1 MIIFKKEI
9 KMSNQHQ
16 KGCFCKAIFFIA
28 LQIFSFQIAHLAF
41 QQQDGFAA
49 DGGLSGH
56 SKNSS
61 ASCEVS
67 SIAPDQP
74 ELSLAEGEEATVTI
88 TVACKKDNLPEG
100 IKVTARINKNKNRVS
115 LSSKSEVADANGEA
129 KFTVSARKTGIAR
142 IVFKAG
148 RRKAKVIVRVEKD
161 TGTTPTPLSTPTP
174 VPTAI
179 VTPMP
184 TLTLIPPPLPTPSFS
199 PVPTPALTPAPTV
212 TTSVWTK
219 EDGIRL
225 QPSDAGLESGS
236 VVADISVIIRADDT
250 YRAYFAI
257 NEGIRSA
264 TSNDGLTFTV
274 EAGFRLSEGYGMPR
288 VVRLN
293 DGSYRLFAI
302 VSDGI
307 ASAVSD
313 DGLAFTVE
321 EGTRIKA
328 SDFGVEQLSGGSLVE
343 LDDGTYRMYFSDLPK
358 PGEGVKDHQVFSA
371 TSSDML
377 AWTAESGVRVGSGS
391 GIDMSAEHPF
401 VVKRSDGTFRMFY
414 YRNNPTGLWTAT
426 SADGLTWEDQESTG
440 ITEKTE
446 GNDPDVVTLT
456 DGRWRL
462 YFGDFDES
470 IGGLI
475 YSAVASPY

>member
-1 MIIFKKEI
+1 MT
-9 KMSNQHQ
+9 SQHQ
-16 KGCFCKAIFFIA
+16 KGYLFKSILLVIIQIFF
-28 LQIFSFQIAHLAF
+28 FQIAHLAF

-49 DGGLSGH
+49 DGGLSAL
-56 SKNSS
+56 SKNNA

-67 SIAPDQP
+67 SIESDQT
-74 ELSLAEGEEATVTI
+74 ELALVEGEETVVTI
-88 TVACKKDNLPEG
+88 TIACKGGDLPEG
-100 IKVTARINKNKNRVS
+100 IKVTARINKNKNRIS
-115 LSSKSEVADANGEA
+115 LSSKSGVTDVNGEA
-129 KFTVSARKTGIAR
+129 KFTVTARKKGIAM

-148 RRKAKVIVRVEKD
+148 RLKAKVIVKVEKD

-174 VPTAI
+174 IPTSI
-179 VTPMP
+179 LTPTP
-184 TLTLIPPPLPTPSFS
+184 TLPPIPPPLPTPSFS
-199 PVPTPALTPAPTV
+199 PVPTPILTPAPTI

-236 VVADISVIIRADDT
+236 VVADISVIKLSDDT

-264 TSNDGLTFTV
+264 TSDDGLIFTV
-274 EAGFRLSEGYGMPR
+274 EDGFRLPEGYGMPR
-288 VVRLN
+288 VVRLS
-293 DGSYRLFAI
+293 DGRYRLFAI

-313 DGLAFTVE
+313 DGLEFTVE
-321 EGTRIKA
+321 EGTRINA
-328 SDFGVEQLSGGSLVE
+328 SDYGVEQLSGGGLVE

-377 AWTAESGVRVGSGS
+377 TWTAESGVRVGSGS
-391 GIDMSAEHPF
+391 DIDMSAEHPF
-401 VVKRSDGTFRMFY
+401 VIKRSDGTFRMFY
-414 YRNNPTGLWTAT
+414 YRNNPIGLWTST
-426 SADGLTWEDQESTG
+426 STDGLTWENQESTG

-446 GNDPDVVTLT
+446 GNDPDVVTLP

>member
-1 MIIFKKEI
+1 
-9 KMSNQHQ
+9 MSNHNQ
-16 KGCFCKAIFFIA
+16 KGCLCRSIFLIV
-28 LQIFSFQIAHLAF
+28 LQVFFTQIAYLAF
-41 QQQDGFAA
+41 QQQNGFAA
-49 DGGLSGH
+49 DSGLSAL
-56 SKNSS
+56 SKNNA

-67 SIAPDQP
+67 SVESDQS
-74 ELSLAEGEEATVTI
+74 ELMLIEGEETVVIITI
-88 TVACKKDNLPEG
+88 ACKSGDLPEG
-100 IKVTARINKNKNRVS
+100 IKVTARINKNKNRIS
-115 LSSKSEVADANGEA
+115 LLSKSGVTDVNGEA
-129 KFTVSARKTGIAR
+129 KFTVTARKKGIAR

-148 RRKAKVIVRVEKD
+148 RLKVKVIVKVEKD
-161 TGTTPTPLSTPTP
+161 TGTTPTPVPTLILTPTP
-174 VPTAI
+174 
-179 VTPMP
+179 
-184 TLTLIPPPLPTPSFS
+184 TLTPIPPPLPTPSFS
-199 PVPTPALTPAPTV
+199 PVPTPTLTPAPTA

-225 QPSDAGLESGS
+225 QPSDAGLEAGS
-236 VVADISVIIRADDT
+236 VVADISVIKLSDDT

-274 EAGFRLSEGYGMPR
+274 EDGFRLPEGYGMPR
-288 VVRLN
+288 VVRLS
-293 DGSYRLFAI
+293 DGRYRLFAI

-307 ASAVSD
+307 TSAVSD
-313 DGLAFTVE
+313 DGLEFTVE

-358 PGEGVKDHQVFSA
+358 PGEGVKNHQVFSA

-377 AWTAESGVRVGSGS
+377 TWTAESEVRVGSGS

-401 VVKRSDGTFRMFY
+401 VIKRSDGTFRMFY

-426 SADGLTWEDQESTG
+426 STDSLTWGDPESTG

-446 GNDPDVVTLT
+446 GNDPDVVTLP

-462 YFGDFDES
+462 YYGDFDES

-475 YSAVASPY
+475 YSAAASPY

>member
-1 MIIFKKEI
+1 MFKKEI
-9 KMSNQHQ
+9 KMSNHHQ
-16 KGCFCKAIFFIA
+16 KGCLCRSIFLIV
-28 LQIFSFQIAHLAF
+28 LQVFFTQIAYLAF
-41 QQQDGFAA
+41 QQQNGFAA
-49 DGGLSGH
+49 DSGLSAL
-56 SKNSS
+56 SKNNA

-67 SIAPDQP
+67 SVESDQS
-74 ELSLAEGEEATVTI
+74 ELTLIEGEDATI
-88 TVACKKDNLPEG
+88 TITTVCKGGNLPEG
-100 IKVTARINKNKNRVS
+100 IKVTARIKKGKNSIS
-115 LSSKSEVADANGEA
+115 LSSKSGVADANGEA
-129 KFTVSARKTGIAR
+129 KFTVIARKKGIAR

-148 RRKAKVIVRVEKD
+148 RLKAKVIVKVEKD

-174 VPTAI
+174 VPTSTA
-179 VTPMP
+179 
-184 TLTLIPPPLPTPSFS
+184 IPPPLPTPSFF
-199 PVPTPALTPAPTV
+199 PVPTPILTPVPTV

-219 EDGIRL
+219 EEGIRL

-236 VVADISVIIRADDT
+236 VVADISVIKLSDDT

-274 EAGFRLSEGYGMPR
+274 EDGFRLPEGYGMPR
-288 VVRLN
+288 VVRLS
-293 DGSYRLFAI
+293 DGRYRLFAI

-313 DGLAFTVE
+313 DGLEVTVE

-328 SDFGVEQLSGGSLVE
+328 SGFGVEQLSGGSLVE

-358 PGEGVKDHQVFSA
+358 PGEGVKDHLVFSA

-377 AWTAESGVRVGSGS
+377 TWTAESGVRAGTGS

-401 VVKRSDGTFRMFY
+401 VIKLSDGTFRMFY

-426 SADGLTWEDQESTG
+426 STDSLTWGDPESTG

-446 GNDPDVVTLT
+446 GNDPDVVTLP

-462 YFGDFDES
+462 YYGDFDES

-475 YSAVASPY
+475 YSAAASPY

>member
-1 MIIFKKEI
+1 
-9 KMSNQHQ
+9 MSNSRQ
-16 KGCFCKAIFFIA
+16 KGYLLKSILLVVIQIFF
-28 LQIFSFQIAHLAF
+28 FQIAHLAF

-49 DGGLSGH
+49 DSNLLAL
-56 SKNSS
+56 SKNNV
-61 ASCEVS
+61 ASCEVN
-67 SIAPDQP
+67 SIESDQS
-74 ELSLAEGEEATVTI
+74 ELTLTEGEEATITI
-88 TVACKKDNLPEG
+88 TVACKSGDLPEG
-100 IKVTARINKNKNRVS
+100 IKVTARINKNKNRIS
-115 LSSKSEVADANGEA
+115 LSSKSGVTDVKGEV
-129 KFTVSARKTGIAR
+129 KFTVTARKKGIAR

-148 RRKAKVIVRVEKD
+148 RLKVKVIVKVEKD

-179 VTPMP
+179 LTPTP
-184 TLTLIPPPLPTPSFS
+184 TLPPIPPPLPTPSFS
-199 PVPTPALTPAPTV
+199 PVPTPTLTPAPTV

-236 VVADISVIIRADDT
+236 VVADISVIKLSDDT

-274 EAGFRLSEGYGMPR
+274 EDGFRLPEGYGMPR
-288 VVRLN
+288 VVRLS
-293 DGSYRLFAI
+293 DGRYRLFAI

-313 DGLAFTVE
+313 DGLEFTVE

-358 PGEGVKDHQVFSA
+358 PGEGVKNHQIFSA

-377 AWTAESGVRVGSGS
+377 TWTAETGVRVGSGS
-391 GIDMSAEHPF
+391 DIDMSAEHPF
-401 VVKRSDGTFRMFY
+401 VIKRSDGTFRMFY
-414 YRNNPTGLWTAT
+414 YINNPTGQWTAT
-426 SADGLTWEDQESTG
+426 STDGLTWEDQESTG

-446 GNDPDVVTLT
+446 GNDPDVVTLP
-456 DGRWRL
+456 DGNWRL

-470 IGGLI
+470 IGGVI
-475 YSAVASPY
+475 YSAIASPY

>member
-1 MIIFKKEI
+1 
-9 KMSNQHQ
+9 MSDPRQ
-16 KGCFCKAIFFIA
+16 KGYLFKSILLVVIQIFF
-28 LQIFSFQIAHLAF
+28 FQIAHLAF

-49 DGGLSGH
+49 DRGLSAL
-56 SKNSS
+56 SKNNA

-67 SIAPDQP
+67 SVESDQS
-74 ELSLAEGEEATVTI
+74 ELTLIEGEETVVIITI
-88 TVACKKDNLPEG
+88 ACKSGDLPEG
-100 IKVTARINKNKNRVS
+100 IKVTARINKNKNRIS
-115 LSSKSEVADANGEA
+115 LLSKSGVTDVNGEA
-129 KFTVSARKTGIAR
+129 KFTVTARKKGIAR

-148 RRKAKVIVRVEKD
+148 RQKVKVIVKVEKD

-174 VPTAI
+174 VPTSTA
-179 VTPMP
+179 
-184 TLTLIPPPLPTPSFS
+184 IPPPLPTPSFF
-199 PVPTPALTPAPTV
+199 PVPTPILTPAPTA

-236 VVADISVIIRADDT
+236 VVADISVIKLSDDT

-274 EAGFRLSEGYGMPR
+274 EDGFRLPEGYGMPR
-288 VVRLN
+288 VVRLS
-293 DGSYRLFAI
+293 DGGYRLFAI

-313 DGLAFTVE
+313 DGLEFTVE

-358 PGEGVKDHQVFSA
+358 PGEGVKDHLVFSA

-377 AWTAESGVRVGSGS
+377 TWTAESGVRAGTGS

-401 VVKRSDGTFRMFY
+401 VIKRSDGTFRMFY

-426 SADGLTWEDQESTG
+426 STDSLTWGDPESTG

-446 GNDPDVVTLT
+446 GNDPDVVALP

-462 YFGDFDES
+462 YYGDFDES

-475 YSAVASPY
+475 YSAAASPY

>member
-1 MIIFKKEI
+1 MTAR
-9 KMSNQHQ
+9 HQ
-16 KGCFCKAIFFIA
+16 KGYLFRSIFLVV
-28 LQIFSFQIAHLAF
+28 LQVFFFQIVHLTF
-41 QQQDGFAA
+41 RQLDGFAA
-49 DGGLSGH
+49 DGGLSAP
-56 SKNSS
+56 SKNNI
-61 ASCEVS
+61 ASCQIS
-67 SIAPDQP
+67 SIESDQTK
-74 ELSLAEGEEATVTI
+74 LSLIEGEEATITI
-88 TVACKKDNLPEG
+88 TTACKSGDLPEG
-100 IKVTARINKNKNRVS
+100 IKVTARINKNKNRIS
-115 LSSKSEVADANGEA
+115 LSSKSGVTDVNGEA
-129 KFTVSARKTGIAR
+129 KFTVTARKKGIAR

-148 RRKAKVIVRVEKD
+148 RLKAKVIVKVEKD

-179 VTPMP
+179 LTP
-184 TLTLIPPPLPTPSFS
+184 IPPPLPTPSFS
-199 PVPTPALTPAPTV
+199 PVPTPTLTPVPTV

-225 QPSDAGLESGS
+225 QPSDAGLEAGS
-236 VVADISVIIRADDT
+236 VLADISVIKLSDDT
-250 YRAYFAI
+250 YRAYFAT

-264 TSNDGLTFTV
+264 TSDDGLTFTV
-274 EAGFRLSEGYGMPR
+274 EDGFRLPEGYGMPR
-288 VVRLN
+288 VVRLD

-307 ASAVSD
+307 TSAVSD
-313 DGLAFTVE
+313 DGLEFTVE

-377 AWTAESGVRVGSGS
+377 TWTAESGVRVGSGS

-401 VVKRSDGTFRMFY
+401 VIKQSDGTFRMFY

-426 SADGLTWEDQESTG
+426 STDGLTWEDEESTG

-446 GNDPDVVTLT
+446 GNDPDVVILP

-462 YFGDFDES
+462 YYGDFDES

>member
-1 MIIFKKEI
+1 
-9 KMSNQHQ
+9 MSDPRQ
-16 KGCFCKAIFFIA
+16 KGYLFKSILLVVIQIFF
-28 LQIFSFQIAHLAF
+28 FQIAHLAF

-49 DGGLSGH
+49 DRGLSAL
-56 SKNSS
+56 SKNNA

-67 SIAPDQP
+67 SVESDQS
-74 ELSLAEGEEATVTI
+74 ELTLIEGEETVVIITI
-88 TVACKKDNLPEG
+88 ACKSGDLPEG
-100 IKVTARINKNKNRVS
+100 IKVTARINKNKNRIS
-115 LSSKSEVADANGEA
+115 LLSKSGVTDVNGEA
-129 KFTVSARKTGIAR
+129 KFTVTARKKGIAR

-148 RRKAKVIVRVEKD
+148 RQKVKVIVKVEKD

-174 VPTAI
+174 VPTSTA
-179 VTPMP
+179 
-184 TLTLIPPPLPTPSFS
+184 IPPPLPTPSFF
-199 PVPTPALTPAPTV
+199 PVPTPILTPAPTA

-236 VVADISVIIRADDT
+236 VVADISVIKLSDDT

-274 EAGFRLSEGYGMPR
+274 EDGFRLPEGYGMPR
-288 VVRLN
+288 VVRLS

-313 DGLAFTVE
+313 DGLEFTVE

-358 PGEGVKDHQVFSA
+358 PGEGVKDHLVFSA

-377 AWTAESGVRVGSGS
+377 TWTAESGVRAGTGS

-401 VVKRSDGTFRMFY
+401 VIKRSDGTFRMFY

-426 SADGLTWEDQESTG
+426 STDSLTWGDPESTG

-446 GNDPDVVTLT
+446 GNDPDVVALP

-462 YFGDFDES
+462 YYGDFDES

-475 YSAVASPY
+475 YSAAASPY

>member
-1 MIIFKKEI
+1 
-9 KMSNQHQ
+9 MSSHHQ
-16 KGCFCKAIFFIA
+16 KGYLFKSILLVVIQIFF
-28 LQIFSFQIAHLAF
+28 FQIAHLAF
-41 QQQDGFAA
+41 QQQDGFAV
-49 DGGLSGH
+49 DSGLPAL
-56 SKNSS
+56 SKNNA

-67 SIAPDQP
+67 SIESDQS
-74 ELSLAEGEEATVTI
+74 ELTLNEGEDATI
-88 TVACKKDNLPEG
+88 TITTVCKGGDLPEG
-100 IKVTARINKNKNRVS
+100 IKVTARIKKGKNSIS
-115 LSSKSEVADANGEA
+115 LSSKSGVADAKGEA
-129 KFTVSARKTGIAR
+129 KFTVTARNKGIAR

-148 RRKAKVIVRVEKD
+148 RQKAKVRIKVEKD

-174 VPTAI
+174 VPTSTA
-179 VTPMP
+179 
-184 TLTLIPPPLPTPSFS
+184 IPPPLPTPSFF
-199 PVPTPALTPAPTV
+199 PVPTPILTPAPTV

-225 QPSDAGLESGS
+225 QPSDAGLEAGS
-236 VVADISVIIRADDT
+236 VVADISVIKLSDDT

-264 TSNDGLTFTV
+264 TSDDGLTFTV
-274 EAGFRLSEGYGMPR
+274 EDGFRLPEGYGMPR
-288 VVRLN
+288 VVRLS

-313 DGLAFTVE
+313 DGLEFTVE
-321 EGTRIKA
+321 EGTRIRA
-328 SDFGVEQLSGGSLVE
+328 SDFGVEQVSGGSLVE

-377 AWTAESGVRVGSGS
+377 TWTAESGVRAGSGS
-391 GIDMSAEHPF
+391 DIDMSAEHPF
-401 VVKRSDGTFRMFY
+401 VIKRSDGTFRMFY

-426 SADGLTWEDQESTG
+426 STDSLTWGDPESTG

-446 GNDPDVVTLT
+446 GNDPDVVILP